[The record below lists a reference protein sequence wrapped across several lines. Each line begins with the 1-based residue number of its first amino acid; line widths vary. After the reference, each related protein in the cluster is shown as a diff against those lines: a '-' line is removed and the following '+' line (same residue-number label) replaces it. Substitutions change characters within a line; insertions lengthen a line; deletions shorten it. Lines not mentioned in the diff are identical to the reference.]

1 MPGDEIIGYVTR
13 SKGVSIH
20 RKDCP
25 NIVNIEEKERLIKVE
40 WGRRDRFYPVPIS
53 VEAWDRVGLIRD
65 ISAIVAEEKINIVTL
80 NVADHA
86 NDTTTILLTVETKG
100 N

>member
-1 MPGDEIIGYVTR
+1 M
-13 SKGVSIH
+13 
-20 RKDCP
+20 
-25 NIVNIEEKERLIKVE
+25 E

-100 N
+100 IEQLSRLLSKMEGVRGIISVSRQG